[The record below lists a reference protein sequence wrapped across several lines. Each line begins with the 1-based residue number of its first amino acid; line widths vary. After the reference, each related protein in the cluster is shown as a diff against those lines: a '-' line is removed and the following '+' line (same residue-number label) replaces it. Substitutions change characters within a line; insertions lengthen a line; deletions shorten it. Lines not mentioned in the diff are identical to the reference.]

1 MPRHQLPETA
11 TAHGLDPEQA
21 RRLLE
26 QSAVREL
33 IRDQDSLW
41 HILFEESRDGIVVL
55 DQEGRVYEAN
65 RRFAAMLGY
74 TLEEVRTLHVW
85 DWDNQFSA
93 EELRGMI
100 RQIDGT
106 GHHFETQQVRRD
118 GSVIDVELSNSA
130 TMFRGQKMIFCI
142 CRDISERKKAEA
154 RIHLL
159 ATTDSLT
166 GLLNRGEFGRRL
178 DREIDRARR
187 YATPLSL
194 ILYDLDHFKRV
205 NDSFGHPAGDEVLR
219 ETSRLV
225 REKVRCVDCAARWGG
240 EEFIILLPQTGL
252 EGATST
258 AEKLRRAIAEL
269 RFAAMPAV
277 TASFGVTPFAAGDDA
292 FTLVKRAD
300 EALYLA
306 KTRGRN
312 RVECLTAG
320 VL

>member
-1 MPRHQLPETA
+1 M
-11 TAHGLDPEQA
+11 
-21 RRLLE
+21 
-26 QSAVREL
+26 
-33 IRDQDSLW
+33 
-41 HILFEESRDGIVVL
+41 
-55 DQEGRVYEAN
+55 
-65 RRFAAMLGY
+65 
-74 TLEEVRTLHVW
+74 
-85 DWDNQFSA
+85 
-93 EELRGMI
+93 
-100 RQIDGT
+100 
-106 GHHFETQQVRRD
+106 
-118 GSVIDVELSNSA
+118 
-130 TMFRGQKMIFCI
+130 
-142 CRDISERKKAEA
+142 
-154 RIHLL
+154 
-159 ATTDSLT
+159 
-166 GLLNRGEFGRRL
+166 
-178 DREIDRARR
+178 
-187 YATPLSL
+187 
-194 ILYDLDHFKRV
+194 

-258 AEKLRRAIAEL
+258 AEKLRRAIAAL